1 MPSNNI
7 SQPHPLRRRKV
18 QPAREVQNQSRDNAR
33 AASPKLPSAAG
44 TSPAAR
50 RKMSAKTKPE
60 SSSTASTSPPSSS
73 SQYAFNYTTQV
84 SQVLVLPKPKGVGD
98 LVGRLDRLKD
108 VTKEEFLPNDHLPSS
123 SSSYNPVRISLVRRI
138 VARKCAKR
146 TQWPR
151 PACNVCCFLL
161 VCILCVQVR
170 HCGVPILL
178 TSTHTC
184 QKLDY
189 SAIQCVTSTRST
201 MLLHS
206 YTRR

>member
-33 AASPKLPSAAG
+33 AASPKLPRAAG
-44 TSPAAR
+44 TSLAR

-60 SSSTASTSPPSSS
+60 SSSTAPSTSPPSSS

-146 TQWPR
+146 TQCPRPARPR

-161 VCILCVQVR
+161 VCICVRECAIV
-170 HCGVPILL
+170 GYPLL
-178 TSTHTC
+178 TSTCTC

-189 SAIQCVTSTRST
+189 SAI
-201 MLLHS
+201 
-206 YTRR
+206 